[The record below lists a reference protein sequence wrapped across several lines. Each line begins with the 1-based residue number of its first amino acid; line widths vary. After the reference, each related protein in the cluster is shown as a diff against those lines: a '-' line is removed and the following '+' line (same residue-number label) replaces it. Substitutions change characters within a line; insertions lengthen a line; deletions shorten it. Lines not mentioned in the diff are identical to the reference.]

1 MSKLLD
7 KQSIIKKTME
17 VGSSTLLSRLLGLFR
32 EVLKGLF
39 LGTNA
44 LADAFVV
51 AFMIPN
57 SLRKIFAEGA
67 LTAAFVP
74 TIVTLA
80 KDDNQKEVDALMTL
94 SFLIFEGILAVT
106 CLLMFWQAEFV
117 VRLAASGFSPEKI
130 AITADLFRI
139 MSSFIL
145 FVSSSSLLAGA
156 LQSVNHF
163 LIPALGPVLLN
174 VIFIGALLACLW
186 FNLPVTYLCYAILF
200 AGVANFVMHLIVYF
214 KKGFGFTAIT
224 PHAKAQFGTLLKKF
238 FPVMF
243 SMSIMEI
250 SLFIDTSFSSYLADG
265 SVSIINYANRFMG
278 IPLGIFAAAF
288 STILLPYFA
297 QVSVYEPKKL
307 SYYLFEASKLVM
319 WVTVP
324 VAILMGFFSEDIFRT
339 LFLSDKFPL
348 VKVLEAKWVLMG
360 FLAGLFF
367 FSLNKIILNVYYA
380 LHDTYTPMMISIVA
394 MLANFVLN
402 KFLVGYWQ
410 ATGLAVATS
419 ISGLIQVVLF
429 IYFLRSQYGFDFHLA
444 PFKHFLP
451 RFIAQTATLFALFMT
466 AFVLCK
472 WFILGYLADFSFW
485 SVPMPVFLLEKLG
498 LWLWVGPLS
507 LLLVLGFLKTRRHF
521 GIELYFID

>member
-1 MSKLLD
+1 
-7 KQSIIKKTME
+7 
-17 VGSSTLLSRLLGLFR
+17 
-32 EVLKGLF
+32 
-39 LGTNA
+39 
-44 LADAFVV
+44 
-51 AFMIPN
+51 
-57 SLRKIFAEGA
+57 
-67 LTAAFVP
+67 
-74 TIVTLA
+74 
-80 KDDNQKEVDALMTL
+80 
-94 SFLIFEGILAVT
+94 
-106 CLLMFWQAEFV
+106 
-117 VRLAASGFSPEKI
+117 
-130 AITADLFRI
+130 
-139 MSSFIL
+139 
-145 FVSSSSLLAGA
+145 
-156 LQSVNHF
+156 
-163 LIPALGPVLLN
+163 
-174 VIFIGALLACLW
+174 
-186 FNLPVTYLCYAILF
+186 
-200 AGVANFVMHLIVYF
+200 
-214 KKGFGFTAIT
+214 
-224 PHAKAQFGTLLKKF
+224 
-238 FPVMF
+238 
-243 SMSIMEI
+243 
-250 SLFIDTSFSSYLADG
+250 
-265 SVSIINYANRFMG
+265 
-278 IPLGIFAAAF
+278 
-288 STILLPYFA
+288 
-297 QVSVYEPKKL
+297 
-307 SYYLFEASKLVM
+307 
-319 WVTVP
+319 
-324 VAILMGFFSEDIFRT
+324 
-339 LFLSDKFPL
+339 

-466 AFVLCK
+466 TFVLCK

>member
-7 KQSIIKKTME
+7 KKSIIKKTME
-17 VGSSTLLSRLLGLFR
+17 VGSSTLLSRLLGLVR
-32 EVLKGLF
+32 EVLKGRF

-74 TIVTLA
+74 TIVSLSR
-80 KDDNQKEVDALMTL
+80 DDNQKEVDALMSL

-106 CLLMFWQAEFV
+106 CLLMFWQAEAV
-117 VRLAASGFSPEKI
+117 VRLAASGFSPDKI

-139 MSSFIL
+139 MCSFIL

-186 FNLPVTYLCYAILF
+186 YSLPVTYLCYAILL
-200 AGVANFVMHLIVYF
+200 AGVASFIMHLIVYF
-214 KKGFGFTAIT
+214 KKGFGFGPIT
-224 PHAKAQFGTLLKKF
+224 PHAKSQFWTLLKKF

-288 STILLPYFA
+288 STIMLPYFA

-324 VAILMGFFSEDIFRT
+324 VALLMSFFAEDIFST

-348 VKVLEAKWVLMG
+348 ARVLEAKWVLMG
-360 FLAGLFF
+360 FLVGLFF

-394 MLANFVLN
+394 TFANYILN
-402 KFLVGYWQ
+402 QFLVGHFQ

-429 IYFLRSQYGFDFHLA
+429 IYFLRTQYGFDFHLA
-444 PFKHFLP
+444 PFKQFLP
-451 RFIAQTATLFALFMT
+451 RFIAQVIALFALFIT
-466 AFVLCK
+466 AFLVIK
-472 WFILGYLADFSFW
+472 WLILLYLGNVHLW
-485 SVPMPVFLLEKLG
+485 SIPLSVFLLEKLG

-507 LLLVLGFLKTRRHF
+507 LLLGLGFLKTRRHF